1 MVRESIMAEIFLFPF
16 YVFKYFFALMAW
28 IFIIS
33 VILQTDWFY
42 NLRDL
47 IKDRYRELRDRHK

>member
-1 MVRESIMAEIFLFPF
+1 MTEIFLFPF

-33 VILQTDWFY
+33 VLLQTDWYY

-47 IKDRYRELRDRHK
+47 IKDRYRELRDRNK